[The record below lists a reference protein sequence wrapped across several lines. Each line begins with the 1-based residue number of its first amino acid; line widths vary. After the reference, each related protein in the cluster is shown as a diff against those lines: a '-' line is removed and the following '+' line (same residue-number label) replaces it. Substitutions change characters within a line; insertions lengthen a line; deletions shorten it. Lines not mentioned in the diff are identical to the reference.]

1 MSDFCHI
8 VCCDEASRSIEIH
21 RVDDHGTR
29 TLLTRV
35 ALPET
40 EGWSPELK
48 ALAALL
54 GENLLIDSPAARRV
68 LRI

>member
-1 MSDFCHI
+1 MKDVSHI
-8 VCCDEASRSIEIH
+8 VCYDDASRSIEIH
-21 RVDDHGTR
+21 RVDADGAR
-29 TLLTRV
+29 TLFTLV

-54 GENLLIDSPAARRV
+54 GENLLIDSPAVRRV
-68 LRI
+68 LKI